1 MAAVDFSPR
10 SERAIQRAARLARD
24 ARAKLTFVHVVDD
37 DQAPAL
43 VNAAHGAAVELL
55 AAIAQALEQGHGLAC
70 DTKVVPGDA
79 FDGIIRAAHE
89 LDADLVVIG
98 AHRRRMLADI
108 FVGTT
113 AERAIRR
120 GSRPVLM
127 ANARASD
134 AYRHMLVAV
143 DFSECSADAL
153 HAVQRL
159 ALDVAQ
165 VTVAHAL
172 PAVPQ
177 GSPGLASV
185 SAAQYEAQ
193 IGGAARGAESE
204 LAAFLARAGFEPDR
218 AIVVSATESAAGAV
232 VRAARETHA
241 DLIVLGTRSRS
252 GLPRLLLG
260 SVAEEVL
267 RLADVDVLAVPPAAR
282 A

>member
-10 SERAIQRAARLARD
+10 SERAIARAAQLARD
-24 ARAKLTFVHVVDD
+24 ARAKLTLVHVVDD

-43 VNAAHGAAVELL
+43 VSAAQGAAVELL
-55 AAIAQALEQGHGLAC
+55 ASIASALEREHGLVC
-70 DTKVVPGDA
+70 DTRVVPGDA
-79 FDGIIRAAHE
+79 FDGIIRAADE

-98 AHRRRMLADI
+98 AHRRRMLADV

-127 ANARASD
+127 ANARASG

-153 HAVQRL
+153 RGVRRL
-159 ALDVAQ
+159 APDVAQ
-165 VTVAHAL
+165 ITVAHAL
-172 PAVPQ
+172 PAVPHS
-177 GSPGLASV
+177 SPGLASV
-185 SAAQYEAQ
+185 STSQYETQ
-193 IGGAARGAESE
+193 IGTAVRRAETE

-218 AIVVSATESAAGAV
+218 ALVVSATESAAGAV
-232 VRAARETHA
+232 VRVAREVNA
-241 DLIVLGTRSRS
+241 DLIVFGTRSRS